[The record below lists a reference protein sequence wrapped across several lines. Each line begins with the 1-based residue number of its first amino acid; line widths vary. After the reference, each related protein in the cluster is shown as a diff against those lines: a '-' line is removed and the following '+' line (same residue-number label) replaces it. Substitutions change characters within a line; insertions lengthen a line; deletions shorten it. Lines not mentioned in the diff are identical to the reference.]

1 MGILSRGLISV
12 KDSSLGVAKPS
23 KKYSG
28 HPNLISIGE
37 AIRTYRK
44 QMGISQEQL
53 AVDADIDRSY
63 LGGIERG
70 EHNFAIITLIKIST
84 ALNIKPNSLM
94 DF

>member
-1 MGILSRGLISV
+1 M
-12 KDSSLGVAKPS
+12 AKPS

-28 HPNLISIGE
+28 HPNLILIGK
-37 AIRTYRK
+37 AIRAYRK

-70 EHNFAIITLIKIST
+70 EHNFAIITLIKISI
-84 ALNIKPNSLM
+84 ALNIKPKSLIE
-94 DF
+94 F